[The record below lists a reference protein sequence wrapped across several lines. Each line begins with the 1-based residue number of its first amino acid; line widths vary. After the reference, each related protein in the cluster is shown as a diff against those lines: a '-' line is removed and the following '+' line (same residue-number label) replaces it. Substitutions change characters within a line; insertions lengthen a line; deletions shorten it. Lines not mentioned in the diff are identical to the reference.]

1 MAFFQ
6 LPSPDL
12 SNLSLGGSVLRLL
25 EAYGFTADE
34 QDVVVRA
41 TYTDDGDPSFGL
53 HYGVWL
59 FDIDSREYGVNFNEL
74 IAGENNARE
83 IDVLQIQTSGTS
95 ENLFA
100 IALVETKA
108 TGGARLV
115 SLSNNEIVSNN
126 LIHTVYGEELD
137 IKIEDFLLSEDGRF
151 LAIQTSSEQLAAE
164 NAPDTNDSSD
174 IYLADLHNNSITRI
188 SYVGDSEVTDPTY
201 LKDID
206 INGNLV
212 KVAFTTDA
220 AFVSPSKIDINSTG
234 ISTQANSRSDAYIWS
249 SEFNDNGLSSSF
261 SFELVSMD
269 YEGKASGFIDRENS
283 VQITDT
289 GAVFTSSAE
298 NIVEAD
304 YNESEDAFFISTNG
318 QVERLVFEPSNE
330 LDYGSVFLSA
340 SENGRFLSYL
350 SSSPELSGVDG
361 AQQVILYD
369 RQKNETEVISQNGNL
384 ANNWVTS
391 GTISASGYSHAFTSS
406 ADNLTSEPL
415 AANAGGLFLSLSD
428 STPISGHVY
437 HWKSHEL
444 MQDVF
449 FKLSDYT
456 DDVANELT
464 TTTSDIIGE
473 YTLLSDNMGDKLV
486 APSLEIALSQSRGV
500 ITSADAVAA
509 LRIAIGLNPNV
520 NESVPISPYQI
531 IAADVDKNGKVS
543 SLDALHLI
551 KLAVRFPDAIPPE
564 WLFVKENEDFWDE
577 SSGGD
582 GQANL
587 KISNRDISWDSIGLE
602 FTDSQNINANFVG
615 LMLGDVN
622 GSWSSNNSTILPE
635 SYFKQLEDDDVGPA
649 SQWHIDFIA

>member
-1 MAFFQ
+1 
-6 LPSPDL
+6 
-12 SNLSLGGSVLRLL
+12 
-25 EAYGFTADE
+25 
-34 QDVVVRA
+34 
-41 TYTDDGDPSFGL
+41 
-53 HYGVWL
+53 
-59 FDIDSREYGVNFNEL
+59 
-74 IAGENNARE
+74 
-83 IDVLQIQTSGTS
+83 
-95 ENLFA
+95 
-100 IALVETKA
+100 
-108 TGGARLV
+108 
-115 SLSNNEIVSNN
+115 
-126 LIHTVYGEELD
+126 
-137 IKIEDFLLSEDGRF
+137 
-151 LAIQTSSEQLAAE
+151 
-164 NAPDTNDSSD
+164 
-174 IYLADLHNNSITRI
+174 
-188 SYVGDSEVTDPTY
+188 
-201 LKDID
+201 
-206 INGNLV
+206 
-212 KVAFTTDA
+212 
-220 AFVSPSKIDINSTG
+220 
-234 ISTQANSRSDAYIWS
+234 
-249 SEFNDNGLSSSF
+249 
-261 SFELVSMD
+261 
-269 YEGKASGFIDRENS
+269 
-283 VQITDT
+283 
-289 GAVFTSSAE
+289 
-298 NIVEAD
+298 
-304 YNESEDAFFISTNG
+304 
-318 QVERLVFEPSNE
+318 
-330 LDYGSVFLSA
+330 
-340 SENGRFLSYL
+340 
-350 SSSPELSGVDG
+350 
-361 AQQVILYD
+361 
-369 RQKNETEVISQNGNL
+369 
-384 ANNWVTS
+384 
-391 GTISASGYSHAFTSS
+391 
-406 ADNLTSEPL
+406 
-415 AANAGGLFLSLSD
+415 
-428 STPISGHVY
+428 
-437 HWKSHEL
+437 